1 MSTKKGGPP
10 PPPSK
15 SGANVNA
22 EKKKGTSGGTG
33 KETGPPPSS
42 SKKGAT
48 VPPVELSVKQSKA
61 ARKAEKAVLE
71 ADRLE
76 ARERMEKM
84 MLDSDDEETNVFTIA
99 TNAAKAL
106 EKELGSNGGFRDAFG
121 NTTSSD
127 PSESKE
133 AARLLAKQ
141 RMEAKARREAKFKA
155 EEEAAAEALASIT
168 TAGSKKKPAMTRQE
182 EVAAILAKVSAN
194 EPLSNKEK
202 KLLKKHEE
210 EQAEDMAMHREFES
224 GLANYSLSISG
235 RGAMVASD
243 DEEDEDDGGGDA
255 VKRKTL
261 SATDVI
267 VPCFTITAPH
277 RVLFFDAALKLVS
290 GRRYGLIGPNG
301 RGKTTLL
308 KFIAS
313 RRLPVPDGVDVFMLD
328 QEFASS
334 HDAVVDQVLAADE
347 RRTRLLSEESQLLML
362 LDKSCST
369 SNTGEN
375 EEEEDMED
383 GEEVDEEGKQ
393 RQHGDSSL
401 SSSIDLAKTV
411 ERLQILGTELDAIG
425 AYSSE
430 AKVRRILTGL
440 GFTESMQNQSSMI
453 LSGGWRVRVSLA
465 RALFMEP
472 RLLL

>member
-10 PPPSK
+10 PSSK
-15 SGANVNA
+15 GATAGNP
-22 EKKKGTSGGTG
+22 EKKKGTG
-33 KETGPPPSS
+33 KETTGPPPPTS
-42 SKKGAT
+42 SKKGT
-48 VPPVELSVKQSKA
+48 TIPPAELSVKQSKA

-84 MLDSDDEETNVFTIA
+84 MLDSDDEETNLFTMS

-121 NTTSSD
+121 NTTSTD

-155 EEEAAAEALASIT
+155 EEDAAAEALASST
-168 TAGSKKKPAMTRQE
+168 SAGGKKKPALTRQE
-182 EVAAILAKVSAN
+182 EIAAILAKVSAN

-210 EQAEDMAMHREFES
+210 EQAEEMSMHQEFES

-235 RGAMVASD
+235 RGAMVVSD
-243 DEEDEDDGGGDA
+243 DEDDDEDGGDG

-334 HDAVVDQVLAADE
+334 HM
-347 RRTRLLSEESQLLML
+347 R
-362 LDKSCST
+362 
-369 SNTGEN
+369 
-375 EEEEDMED
+375 
-383 GEEVDEEGKQ
+383 
-393 RQHGDSSL
+393 
-401 SSSIDLAKTV
+401 
-411 ERLQILGTELDAIG
+411 
-425 AYSSE
+425 
-430 AKVRRILTGL
+430 
-440 GFTESMQNQSSMI
+440 
-453 LSGGWRVRVSLA
+453 
-465 RALFMEP
+465 
-472 RLLL
+472 

>member
-1 MSTKKGGPP
+1 MSTNKKGGPP
-10 PPPSK
+10 PNP
-15 SGANVNA
+15 
-22 EKKKGTSGGTG
+22 EKKKGAGG
-33 KETGPPPSS
+33 PSTAPS
-42 SKKGAT
+42 TTKKGAT
-48 VPPVELSVKQSKA
+48 AVPPPELSVKQSKA

-121 NTTSSD
+121 NTTTSD
-127 PSESKE
+127 PSVSKE

-155 EEEAAAEALASIT
+155 EEEAAAEALAT
-168 TAGSKKKPAMTRQE
+168 TTSAGSKKKPVLSRQE
-182 EVAAILAKVSAN
+182 EIAVILAKVSAN
-194 EPLSNKEK
+194 ESLSNKEK

-210 EQAEDMAMHREFES
+210 EQAEEVAMHQEFES

-243 DEEDEDDGGGDA
+243 DEDDEDEGGGDG

-277 RVLFFDAALKLVS
+277 RVLFFDATLKLVS

-334 HDAVVDQVLAADE
+334 SDAVVDQVLAADE

-362 LDKSCST
+362 LDKSCS
-369 SNTGEN
+369 SNSTRENGGE

-383 GEEVDEEGKQ
+383 DEDGTQ
-393 RQHGDSSL
+393 RPHGSHGDSSSSCS

-411 ERLQILGTELDAIG
+411 DRLQVLGTELDAIG